1 MMDDRNDPRSSPV
14 DLTPIDPLLDRDRF
28 DVLARTIVRDGMSAR
43 RAAPVHSRAPGAMA
57 AVARW
62 SMPILAAA
70 AVVVAAAVPTL
81 AWSGRNLSSAGS
93 SSQATM
99 DRFGFPAPILA
110 LTRSGSDPT
119 PADVV
124 AAFDSRWLE
133 ATR

>member
-28 DVLARTIVRDGMSAR
+28 DMLARTIVRDGMSAR

>member
-1 MMDDRNDPRSSPV
+1 MIDDRNDPRNSPV
-14 DLTPIDPLLDRDRF
+14 DLTPIDPLLDHDQF

-43 RAAPVHSRAPGAMA
+43 RATIAHLRAPGAMA

-70 AVVVAAAVPTL
+70 AVVVAAAIPTL
-81 AWSGRNLSSAGS
+81 AWSGRSLSLAGTS
-93 SSQATM
+93 PQATL
-99 DRFGFPAPILA
+99 DRLGFPAPILA

>member
-1 MMDDRNDPRSSPV
+1 MIDDRDDPQVPPV
-14 DLTPIDPLLDRDRF
+14 DLTAIDPLLDRARF
-28 DVLARTIVRDGMSAR
+28 DGLVRTIVGDGMTAR
-43 RAAPVHSRAPGAMA
+43 RAPTVHLRAQGAVA

-70 AVVVAAAVPTL
+70 AVVVAAAIPTL
-81 AWSGRNLSSAGS
+81 AWSGASLSPAGPSA
-93 SSQATM
+93 QAST
-99 DRFGFPAPILA
+99 DRLGFPAPILA